1 MKWNFLAG
9 LIKNSDNS
17 NLTKTQ
23 QKNAMNIVDKN
34 GTRMQRIIQSDV
46 CRKYVARNIKLVND
60 FQALVDKKLWWQT
73 DWSVKEKNSNAD
85 H

>member
-46 CRKYVARNIKLVND
+46 VNMSQEILNLLTIFRPLLIRSCDGKLIEV
-60 FQALVDKKLWWQT
+60 
-73 DWSVKEKNSNAD
+73 
-85 H
+85 